1 MRIGVLEDDATQLDL
16 YKLWLSTA
24 QHLCVFYSTVA
35 DFLAALKT
43 EKFDLLL
50 IDMSLPDGTGD
61 EALTWVR
68 DNLGWS
74 IPIIVVTARDA
85 EADVVSTLRLGAD
98 DYVVKP
104 PKYFEL
110 VARIEVMGRRNKVAQ
125 QQVLK
130 LGVYEIHQENR
141 EILLSGKSI
150 ELTQKEYE
158 VACYLFQNPGRLLSR
173 VHLLEVI
180 WGLQAEIDTRTVDT
194 HVSRLRRKLN
204 IYPENGWEIIS
215 VYGYGY
221 RVEMVEPVVPA

>member
-1 MRIGVLEDDATQLDL
+1 MRIGVLEDDVTQLEL

-24 QHLCVFYSTVA
+24 QHQCQFYSTVA
-35 DFLAALKT
+35 DFLAAFKS
-43 EKFDLLL
+43 EKFDLLI

-61 EALTWVR
+61 KVLIWVR
-68 DNLGWS
+68 ENLGWD

-85 EADVVSTLRLGAD
+85 ESDVVSTLRLGAD

-110 VARIEVMGRRNKVAQ
+110 IARIEALGRRNKAVQ
-125 QQVLK
+125 QQVIK
-130 LGVYEIHQENR
+130 LGVYEIHRDNR
-141 EILLSGKSI
+141 EILMAGKAI

-221 RVEMVEPVVPA
+221 RVEIVAKA